1 MVVCDPWNFFFK
13 NKVWFG
19 VTPPPPG
26 LGNHQ
31 TFYLIFSLKSSL
43 IKRKK
48 KSVLQVRLDAVFTTS
63 SSARSA
69 FKAIHDKLRSRTAP
83 SLTACCLVEEEDLG
97 YNLPPVLTEL
107 QLLRLQSS
115 KVSMNVFLTFLP
127 IETGW
132 AGIHVSRNSQEQ
144 ACIIVFGAWD
154 AKFFAWQKIS

>member
-1 MVVCDPWNFFFK
+1 MWSLKIFFQKQSLVRGDPPSPRFGESPDFLLDFFFEIFP
-13 NKVWFG
+13 NK
-19 VTPPPPG
+19 
-26 LGNHQ
+26 
-31 TFYLIFSLKSSL
+31 
-43 IKRKK
+43 KK
-48 KSVLQVRLDAVFTTS
+48 EKSVLQVRLDAVFTTS

-154 AKFFAWQKIS
+154 AKNLIKSCKIA